1 MAMNET
7 EEPRV
12 GTSEGV
18 EAQMRAWRLAHPQAS
33 FAEIEAAVEERL
45 AAVRA
50 RLVAEAAGAPV
61 ARDAAVQPA
70 RCPDCGA
77 VLQLRGQHTR
87 AVTVRGGDVVRLAR
101 AYGVCLACG
110 AGLFPP
116 GCGP

>member
-1 MAMNET
+1 MNET
-7 EEPRV
+7 GEPRV

-18 EAQMRAWRLAHPQAS
+18 EAEMRAWRRAHPQAS

-50 RLVAEAAGAPV
+50 RLVAEAAGAS
-61 ARDAAVQPA
+61 AAADAEAQPA
-70 RCPDCGA
+70 CCPECGA

-87 AVTVRGGDVVRLAR
+87 AVTVRGGEAVRLAR
-101 AYGVCLACG
+101 HYGVCLACG

-116 GCGP
+116 G